1 MWSEGK
7 PGFVSIAPTTS
18 GLREEFAALA
28 ERVAALEEKSSAAG
42 PDRGGP
48 ARQVLV
54 NALDEARRERDQE
67 REAKMRAEEER
78 NELRER
84 LERIGKLTSEV
95 GV

>member
-1 MWSEGK
+1 MYWPNMGPF
-7 PGFVSIAPTTS
+7 PGSAS

-28 ERVAALEEKSSAAG
+28 ERVAALEQKSSAAG

-67 REAKMRAEEER
+67 RAAKMRAEER
-78 NELRER
+78 CNELRER
-84 LERIGKLTSEV
+84 LERIGVLAAP
-95 GV
+95 

>member
-1 MWSEGK
+1 
-7 PGFVSIAPTTS
+7 
-18 GLREEFAALA
+18 
-28 ERVAALEEKSSAAG
+28 
-42 PDRGGP
+42 
-48 ARQVLV
+48 V